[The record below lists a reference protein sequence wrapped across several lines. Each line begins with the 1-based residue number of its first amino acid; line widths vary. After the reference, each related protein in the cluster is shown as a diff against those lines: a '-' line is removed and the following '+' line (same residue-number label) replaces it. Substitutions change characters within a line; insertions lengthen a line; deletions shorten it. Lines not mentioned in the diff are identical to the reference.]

1 MSDEVNP
8 IDSMDTEI
16 NQLSL
21 FHEDLS
27 ILQRH
32 TGDKYLEDFKELRD
46 KTDLL
51 RSEYASLYS
60 KILTDNPK
68 LKVYVGAI

>member
-1 MSDEVNP
+1 MSEEVNP

-16 NQLSL
+16 DQLSL

-27 ILQRH
+27 VLQRY

-46 KTDLL
+46 KTNQL
-51 RSEYASLYS
+51 RSEYAALYS
-60 KILTDNPK
+60 KILTDDPK
-68 LKVYVGAI
+68 LKVYVGAV